1 MATYLGS
8 EEPPCYNKHRSAYI
22 FLYNKYGQWWKE
34 NEWKNWF
41 VDHLVGD
48 KIITY
53 ISRQLSY
60 KKKGE
65 KKETTRF
72 YFYNLHGINYT
83 TRSRIWDSFIG
94 VNGGKKVCRKYMIIQ
109 QRFWCCSH
117 NKKRSR
123 WKHSFYWNLQ
133 DYCRDILFFHHHHL
147 ERKPCIAS
155 LGPQKEILSTKI
167 IKKEIT
173 CMIKENLLLMF
184 IKLIFLYPTNI
195 FFSPQNHCRSTT
207 HWISWLGERKT
218 YVDQMLTA
226 HKIFQSLTK
235 EN

>member
-1 MATYLGS
+1 MVQKNLPAITNID
-8 EEPPCYNKHRSAYI
+8 PPISFYI
-22 FLYNKYGQWWKE
+22 TNMDSDGKKM
-34 NEWKNWF
+34 NEKNWF

-109 QRFWCCSH
+109 QRF
-117 NKKRSR
+117 
-123 WKHSFYWNLQ
+123 
-133 DYCRDILFFHHHHL
+133 
-147 ERKPCIAS
+147 
-155 LGPQKEILSTKI
+155 
-167 IKKEIT
+167 
-173 CMIKENLLLMF
+173 
-184 IKLIFLYPTNI
+184 
-195 FFSPQNHCRSTT
+195 
-207 HWISWLGERKT
+207 
-218 YVDQMLTA
+218 
-226 HKIFQSLTK
+226 
-235 EN
+235 